1 MKMDMFVALVDF
13 TVAPNQ
19 RDTALKVLLKQV
31 EKVTGL
37 EGCQTFRPYC
47 DPGNEDHVG
56 IIHEWQDEAS
66 FDRYLNSDGF
76 ARLGAELRPMMTS
89 VPSSRRYVVKQQSVY
104 SDCGPF
110 RFPLFMSLPIN
121 PIRQDYVVLSDW
133 VFP

>member
-13 TVAPNQ
+13 TVAPSQ

-31 EKVTGL
+31 EKVTGM

-56 IIHEWQDEAS
+56 IIHEWQDEAN
-66 FDRYLNSDGF
+66 FDSYLNSDGF

-89 VPSSRRYVVKQQSVY
+89 VPSSRRYVVKQQSV
-104 SDCGPF
+104 
-110 RFPLFMSLPIN
+110 
-121 PIRQDYVVLSDW
+121 
-133 VFP
+133 